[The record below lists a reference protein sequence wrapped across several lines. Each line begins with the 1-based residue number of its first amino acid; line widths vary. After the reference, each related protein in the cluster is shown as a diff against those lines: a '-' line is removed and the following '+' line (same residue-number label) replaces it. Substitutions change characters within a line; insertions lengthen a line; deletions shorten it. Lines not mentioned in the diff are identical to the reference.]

1 MRYLSHGQALEYV
14 SREAGLSRET
24 FDLNIRP
31 RLVERKYTDRVSRFS
46 VLAIDAAINNPAFT
60 ESEGGEMLFTRRT
73 IKDALEH
80 TWEQE
85 WSRQKGSKTQKYLV
99 AQVKAEAGDWVLKR
113 VDYNRIEQWVI
124 ELRDRG
130 LAEATIARRLTCL
143 MRALRT
149 AKIKGWIS
157 VIPEKPSISI
167 SNARDRYLTRAEEQ
181 ALLDA
186 CDKLGDRG
194 RVMKLVI
201 GFLID
206 TAARL
211 SELAKVR
218 SSDVTDDGV
227 IFRDRK
233 NGEKLKV
240 PLTARARESLDKL
253 QRDEWWQ
260 AWTRDVYHPNK
271 DVRDTELK
279 NLKDRLTH
287 DFRIVRDKAQ
297 VKDVV
302 LHVCRH
308 TCLSRLVQ
316 GGLELAKVREWAGH
330 KEFKMTLRY
339 AHLAPSSLNIG
350 KAILEGKS
358 QEGHNIVDF
367 DKRRILDD

>member
-1 MRYLSHGQALEYV
+1 MRYVSHGQALEYV
-14 SREAGLSRET
+14 QREAGMSRET

-31 RLVERKYTDRVSRFS
+31 RLVERKYSDRVSRFS
-46 VLAIDAAINNPAFT
+46 VLAIDAAIDNPSFT
-60 ESEGGEMLFTRRT
+60 EGTEMLLRRRT
-73 IKDALEH
+73 VADALDH

-99 AQVKAEAGDWVLKR
+99 YQVKAEAGSWALKK
-113 VDYNRIEQWVI
+113 VDYNRIEAWVI
-124 ELRDRG
+124 ELRDKG

-186 CDKLGDRG
+186 CDSLGDRG
-194 RVMKLVI
+194 AVMKLVV

-206 TAARL
+206 TAARV

-218 SSDVTDDGV
+218 SADVTDDGV

-233 NGEKLKV
+233 NGEKIKV
-240 PLTARARESLDKL
+240 PLTARARENLDKL
-253 QRDEWWQ
+253 LRHEWWK
-260 AWTRDVYHPNK
+260 AWTRDVHHPNK

-287 DFRIVRDKAQ
+287 DFRLVRDKAQ

-308 TCLSRLVQ
+308 TCLSRLVRGREA
-316 GGLELAKVREWAGH
+316 GGLASGGVQIR
-330 KEFKMTLRY
+330 R
-339 AHLAPSSLNIG
+339 AH
-350 KAILEGKS
+350 
-358 QEGHNIVDF
+358 
-367 DKRRILDD
+367 